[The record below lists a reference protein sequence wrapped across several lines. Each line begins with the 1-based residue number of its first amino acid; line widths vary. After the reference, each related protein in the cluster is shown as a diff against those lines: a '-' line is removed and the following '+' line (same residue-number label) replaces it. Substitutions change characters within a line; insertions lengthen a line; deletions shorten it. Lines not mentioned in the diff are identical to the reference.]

1 MARTPKAS
9 KVYLGKLKL
18 KRTQMAIAMNSI
30 AGAIASTADK
40 QPSGKF
46 GRVTKIECEKVTIDG
61 SALDV
66 EFDVPFDDDT
76 ESNEASITVYNLSD
90 TTISN
95 LTKNKVITI
104 TAGYADDTGVI
115 FTGRISKVTTKWS
128 GCDRVTEIKAI
139 DSYDLQERDI
149 NSISY
154 KKGIKASYVLKDLVS
169 KLGLPIAVFKV
180 KKDHTYKDGA
190 TVDGGLMAAIKE
202 YAAVCGV
209 SAYINNGKIYVRHL
223 TEGDNINFEINVD
236 TGLIDSPEEFEEEV
250 TNDDKKELVHGVTM
264 KVLLEHRITTAAIVT
279 LKSKNY
285 SGEYRVREGH
295 HVCNESDFYTEL
307 TCIDA
312 H

>member
-1 MARTPKAS
+1 MRKPNVSQVISGKPNKRKSMALAF
-9 KVYLGKLKL
+9 G
-18 KRTQMAIAMNSI
+18 SI
-30 AGAIASTADK
+30 AASIASASSESK
-40 QPSGKF
+40 APEGKF
-46 GRVTKIECEKVTIDG
+46 GRVVKIECEKVTIDG

-66 EFDVPFDDDT
+66 EFEVPFDDDT
-76 ESNEASITVYNLSD
+76 ESNEASITIYNLSD

-95 LTKNKVITI
+95 LTKNNVITI
-104 TAGYADDTGVI
+104 TAGYGDDTGVI

-139 DSYDLQERDI
+139 DSYNLQERDVK
-149 NSISY
+149 SISY
-154 KKGIKASYVLKDLVS
+154 GKGTKASYILKDLVS
-169 KLGLPIAVFKV
+169 RLGLPIAVFKV

-209 SAYINNGKIYVRHL
+209 SAYINGGKIYVRHL
-223 TEGDNINFEINVD
+223 SEGDNINFEINVD

-250 TNDDKKELVHGVTM
+250 TSDDQKELVHGVTM

-279 LKSKNY
+279 LKSRNY
-285 SGEYRVREGH
+285 NGQYRVREGK

-307 TCIDA
+307 TCIG
-312 H
+312 